1 MNQNSMNQ
9 NSINHDSMKFSLA
22 STSSRTSAPAQ
33 NRGLHIGSDLDLSL
47 GLNTGWKFMLGSAIA
62 LAGVIGP
69 LLWDAPAQAQI
80 ATSLAPAAIRE
91 AIPAGIAQ
99 ISEERVGRINPARPI
114 RIEIING
121 GRATIAAAL
130 TQPASAERQI
140 APNSQTAFGTTTA
153 SFLPL
158 PINLLVYPLGTN
170 IGLSVDVLVE
180 GNVIQVIVGEQ
191 LSDDSGTV
199 NLSIDENGTVLLI

>member
-1 MNQNSMNQ
+1 MKLSMTSTQSRNANPSLNMTLTTTLNQTL
-9 NSINHDSMKFSLA
+9 KL
-22 STSSRTSAPAQ
+22 
-33 NRGLHIGSDLDLSL
+33 
-47 GLNTGWKFMLGSAIA
+47 MLGSAIA
-62 LAGVIGP
+62 LVGAIGLP
-69 LLWDAPAQAQI
+69 LDAPAQAQT
-80 ATSLAPAAIRE
+80 ATALAPE
-91 AIPAGIAQ
+91 AIPVGIASRIAQ
-99 ISEERVGRINPARPI
+99 ISEERVGRVNPARPI

-140 APNSQTAFGTTTA
+140 APNSQTAFGTTTT

-180 GNVIQVIVGEQ
+180 GNVIQVIVSEQ
-191 LSDDSGTV
+191 LSDDSGTI
-199 NLSIDENGTVLLI
+199 NLSVDENGTVLLI

>member
-1 MNQNSMNQ
+1 MKLSMTSTQSQNANPSLNMTLNQTL
-9 NSINHDSMKFSLA
+9 KL
-22 STSSRTSAPAQ
+22 
-33 NRGLHIGSDLDLSL
+33 
-47 GLNTGWKFMLGSAIA
+47 MLGSAIA
-62 LAGVIGP
+62 LVGAIG
-69 LLWDAPAQAQI
+69 LTLDAPAQAQT
-80 ATSLAPAAIRE
+80 ATALAPE
-91 AIPAGIAQ
+91 AIPVGSASRIAQ
-99 ISEERVGRINPARPI
+99 ISEERVGRVNPARPI

-140 APNSQTAFGTTTA
+140 APNSQTAFGTTTT

-180 GNVIQVIVGEQ
+180 GNVIQVIVSEQ
-191 LSDDSGTV
+191 LSDDSGTI
-199 NLSIDENGTVLLI
+199 NLSVDENGTVLLI